1 VQLLNRQ
8 LAELEAN
15 YHQAAKKNEDEVA
28 KNHRLENEV
37 QALNGQVK
45 ELREKPAVPAN
56 YQEFQLQY
64 KEMGK
69 IIEEKN
75 LIIANLKKALDE
87 KAHSGTHPVSPSGS
101 HPVSPSGSHPVSPAA
116 AEVLEREIKRL
127 EEEILSRDSV
137 IGRLQGENSQL
148 RSTHETEGKEYR
160 QTV

>member
-1 VQLLNRQ
+1 MGSYRFEVLRQSQANNTQDLTNRVQQLNRQ
-8 LAELEAN
+8 LTELEAT
-15 YHQAAKKNEDEVA
+15 YQQAAKKNEDEVA

-45 ELREKPAVPAN
+45 ELREKPVVPAN

-87 KAHSGTHPVSPSGS
+87 KAHSGTHS
-101 HPVSPSGSHPVSPAA
+101 VSPSGSHPVSPAA

-127 EEEILSRDSV
+127 
-137 IGRLQGENSQL
+137 
-148 RSTHETEGKEYR
+148 
-160 QTV
+160 